1 MGTCTSD
8 VHLFLIISTLVDS
21 PQRERERENV
31 PLSII
36 IIFILSLDK
45 PVMDEFD
52 KLRLK
57 ENDFDTKGIIGQGH
71 FGEVSTCTY
80 YAVPVSICH
89 LGISNYCLNA

>member
-1 MGTCTSD
+1 M
-8 VHLFLIISTLVDS
+8 LLL
-21 PQRERERENV
+21 
-31 PLSII
+31 I

-80 YAVPVSICH
+80 YTCINLSF
-89 LGISNYCLNA
+89 GNK